1 LTYSVNHVYN
11 DDMIYGHTQVDIA
24 EKLGIHKSAVCRMLS
39 GAHAV
44 RQSTVKRIADA
55 IGRSEYEVQLWI
67 LCKRTGQTLPQ

>member
-1 LTYSVNHVYN
+1 
-11 DDMIYGHTQVDIA
+11 MYGMTQVEIA
-24 EKLGIHKSAVCRMLS
+24 ERLGINKSAVCRMLS

-67 LCKRTGQTLPQ
+67 LCKRTGQTLPE

>member
-1 LTYSVNHVYN
+1 
-11 DDMIYGHTQVDIA
+11 MYGMTQVEIA
-24 EKLGIHKSAVCRMLS
+24 ERLGINKSAVCRMLS

>member
-1 LTYSVNHVYN
+1 
-11 DDMIYGHTQVDIA
+11 MYGMTQVEIA
-24 EKLGIHKSAVCRMLS
+24 ERLGINKSAVCRMLS

-55 IGRSEYEVQLWI
+55 IGRSEYDVQLWI

>member
-1 LTYSVNHVYN
+1 
-11 DDMIYGHTQVDIA
+11 MYGMTQVEIA
-24 EKLGIHKSAVCRMLS
+24 ERLGINKSAVCRMLS
-39 GAHAV
+39 GAYAV

>member
-1 LTYSVNHVYN
+1 
-11 DDMIYGHTQVDIA
+11 MDIA

-39 GAHAV
+39 GAYAV

-55 IGRSEYEVQLWI
+55 IGRSEYDVQLWI

>member
-1 LTYSVNHVYN
+1 
-11 DDMIYGHTQVDIA
+11 MIYGHTQVDIA
-24 EKLGIHKSAVCRMLS
+24 TKLGIHKSAVCRMLS

-67 LCKRTGQTLPQ
+67 LCKRAGQTLPQ

>member
-1 LTYSVNHVYN
+1 
-11 DDMIYGHTQVDIA
+11 MYGITQVEIA
-24 EKLGIHKSAVCRMLS
+24 ERLGINKSAVCRMLS
-39 GAHAV
+39 GAYAV

>member
-1 LTYSVNHVYN
+1 
-11 DDMIYGHTQVDIA
+11 MYGMTQVEIA
-24 EKLGIHKSAVCRMLS
+24 ERLGINKSAVCRMLS

-44 RQSTVKRIADA
+44 RQSTVKRIADV